1 MTSLWMLVVFMAL
14 AIVRV
19 PVCVA
24 MGFGAL
30 VGLALMG
37 LPPDTMVRNMQDSVR
52 AIPFLAVPFFILA
65 ASIMNQM
72 GLTRRIFDFA
82 SHLVGSIAGGL
93 AQVNILSS
101 VIFAGISGA
110 ALADIAGLGTVQIN
124 AMTERG
130 YRLEFSAAIT
140 VASSTIGPI
149 IPPSIMF
156 ILYAVNMNTSI
167 GRLFVAGV
175 VPGFLIAL
183 VLMVTVWVLAKTG
196 IEACPPVRRSGLGE
210 IARSFW
216 QGGPAILT
224 PVIIVTGM
232 VSGVATPTEA
242 SVTAVLYSLLLGVL
256 YREITVA
263 KLRRAFETSIRTT
276 ALIMYLAAVGSVMA
290 FVLTVEQAADVVA
303 GVMLSV
309 TEERWLLLLL
319 INFAILILGC
329 LIETVPALLISMPL
343 FGPIAF
349 DLGMDP
355 LQFGVM
361 LTFNL
366 LIGIITPPIGIGLYA
381 VCAIT
386 GLRLEAI
393 IKSTAVFLPTLVIA
407 LLLITYVAPLSLWL
421 PGVLFAD

>member
-1 MTSLWMLVVFMAL
+1 MNSVWMLVVFMVMAV
-14 AIVRV
+14 VRI

-37 LPPDTMVRNMQDSVR
+37 LPFDTLVRNMQDSVR

-65 ASIMNQM
+65 AAIMNQL
-72 GLTRRIFDFA
+72 GLTRRIFNFA
-82 SHLVGSIAGGL
+82 SHLVGFIPGGL

-124 AMTERG
+124 SMTERS
-130 YRLEFSAAIT
+130 YRLEFAAAIT
-140 VASSTIGPI
+140 VVSSTIGPI

-156 ILYAVNMNTSI
+156 IIYAVNTNTSI
-167 GRLFVAGV
+167 GRLFVAGIL
-175 VPGFLIAL
+175 PGFMIAV
-183 VLMVTVWVLAKTG
+183 VLMVTVWFLARTG
-196 IEACPPVRRSGLGE
+196 IEACPPLRRSRLGE

-216 QGGPAILT
+216 QGAPAVLT
-224 PVIIVTGM
+224 PVIIITGM

-242 SVTAVLYSLLLGVL
+242 SVLAVLYALSLGVL
-256 YREITVA
+256 YREITFA
-263 KLRRAFETSIRTT
+263 KLKRAFETTIRTT
-276 ALIMYLAAVGSVMA
+276 ALIMYLAAIGSVMA
-290 FVLTVEQAADVVA
+290 FVLTSEQAATVVA
-303 GVMLSV
+303 GFMLSF
-309 TEERWLLLLL
+309 TEQPWLLFLL
-319 INFAILILGC
+319 INLAILLLGC
-329 LIETVPALLISMPL
+329 LIETVPALLISIPL

-349 DLGMDP
+349 ELGMDP

-393 IKSTAVFLPTLVIA
+393 IKSTVVFLPTLVIA
-407 LLLITYVAPLSLWL
+407 LLLITYVAPLSMWL
-421 PGVLFAD
+421 PSVLFAD